1 MSFPPIRL
9 KKGEDRRIRA
19 GHPWIYSNEIDIAAT
34 PLKGFSPGQEVLV
47 EAPDQSIVGIAYV
60 NPHSLITARMLSLDP
75 QMPIDHAFFLKRFQ
89 DALTLR
95 ERLFT
100 QPYYR
105 LVFSEADYLPGLVVD
120 RFANDFVIQINT
132 AGMELKQD
140 HIISALRE
148 LFPDIH
154 SILLRNDSKIRIQ
167 EGLENYVK
175 PGFGTPPEEITL
187 EENGVRFMI
196 PFLQGQKTGWFYD
209 HRLNRER
216 LKHYVANQTV
226 LDVFSY
232 VGGWGIQAA
241 MFGAKQVTCVETSEL
256 AGQFIKKNAALNDV
270 ADKVKVLCEDAFD
283 ALKRLVQE
291 KKQYDVIVLDPP
303 AFINRFKDRK
313 EGTVAYQR
321 LNELAVKLLV
331 PNGILFTCS
340 CSMHF
345 SMEDMIE
352 MLQRVAYRTQ
362 SKLQLL
368 ERGHQGPD
376 HPLHIAIPET
386 NYLKSIIVRKIG

>member
-1 MSFPPIRL
+1 
-9 KKGEDRRIRA
+9 
-19 GHPWIYSNEIDIAAT
+19 
-34 PLKGFSPGQEVLV
+34 
-47 EAPDQSIVGIAYV
+47 
-60 NPHSLITARMLSLDP
+60 
-75 QMPIDHAFFLKRFQ
+75 
-89 DALTLR
+89 
-95 ERLFT
+95 
-100 QPYYR
+100 
-105 LVFSEADYLPGLVVD
+105 
-120 RFANDFVIQINT
+120 
-132 AGMELKQD
+132 
-140 HIISALRE
+140 
-148 LFPDIH
+148 
-154 SILLRNDSKIRIQ
+154 
-167 EGLENYVK
+167 
-175 PGFGTPPEEITL
+175 
-187 EENGVRFMI
+187 MI

-291 KKQYDVIVLDPP
+291 KKKYDVIVLDPP

-313 EGTVAYQR
+313 AGTVAYQR
-321 LNELAVKLLV
+321 LNELAVKLLS

-352 MLQRVAYRTQ
+352 MLQRVAYRTE

-368 ERGHQGPD
+368 ERGHQGQD

-386 NYLKSIIVRKIG
+386 NYLKSIIVRKVD